1 MKAHALA
8 LAHNATDE
16 VHWVVERAAAYFEF
30 LKSGV
35 ATARPPGTP
44 PDTMPDM
51 FRLAP
56 KVLQEPIRETAPL
69 PTQIPVAVIGD
80 PAPPPA
86 PGPVTNIPFTS
97 ELSPD
102 PAPPLSALPAQL
114 PADNAGAAT
123 MTTDP
128 APQPAS

>member
-1 MKAHALA
+1 MDTNDLRAHALA
-8 LAHNATDE
+8 LAHDACQCAED
-16 VHWVVERAAAYFEF
+16 VVDRAKAYFEF
-30 LKSGV
+30 LKTGL
-35 ATARPPGTP
+35 AAPRPTP
-44 PDTMPDM
+44 
-51 FRLAP
+51 
-56 KVLQEPIRETAPL
+56 VEPIRETAPL
-69 PTQIPVAVIGD
+69 PTQIPVAVVGD

-123 MTTDP
+123 MTTDT